1 MMAYKIICLGLREN
15 QEKSVPVYGLDG
27 NPVKEVK
34 LPSVFNLPVRK
45 DLIRRA
51 FHSAHTA
58 RLQPKGRD
66 PLAGMR
72 RAGESWGIHHSV
84 ARVPR
89 LDNGRAVLAPMT
101 RGGRLAHPPRVEKVL
116 HEEINKKERIRAIAS
131 AIAAT
136 SREELVRAR
145 GHRFSVE
152 TLPVIVVDDVES
164 ISSTA
169 DAKKVLQNLGVWD
182 DVERAATRKRIR
194 SGKGKMR
201 GRKYKVPKSLLIVVS
216 QHNVPAVRAFRN
228 LPGVDV
234 ISADNLSVLHL
245 APGGVPGRLTIYSLS
260 ALTKIGEK
268 FEVISE

>member
-1 MMAYKIICLGLREN
+1 MVYKIVWLGLKESSGKR
-15 QEKSVPVYGLDG
+15 VPVYGLDG
-27 NPVKEVK
+27 NPVKEVE
-34 LPSVFNLPVRK
+34 LPLVFSLPVRK
-45 DLIRRA
+45 DLVRRA

-89 LDNGRAVLAPMT
+89 LDNGRAVMAPMT

-145 GHRFSVE
+145 GHKFSVE
-152 TLPVIVVDDVES
+152 TLPVVVVDDLEN
-164 ISSTA
+164 IGSTA
-169 DAKKVLQNLGVWD
+169 EAKKLLRNLGLWED
-182 DVERAATRKRIR
+182 IERAAARKRVR

-216 QHNVPAVRAFRN
+216 NLKAPAIKAFRN

-245 APGGVPGRLTIYSLS
+245 APGGVPGRLTVYSLS
-260 ALTKIGEK
+260 ALSKIGEK
-268 FEVISE
+268 YEVISV

>member
-1 MMAYKIICLGLREN
+1 MAYRIVWPGLREDSG
-15 QEKSVPVYGLDG
+15 KRVPVYGLDG
-27 NPVKEVK
+27 TPVKEVE
-34 LPSVFNLPVRK
+34 LPSVFSLPVRK

-89 LDNGRAVLAPMT
+89 LDNGRAVIAPMT

-145 GHRFSVE
+145 GHKFGVE
-152 TLPVIVVDDVES
+152 TLPVIVVDDLES
-164 ISSTA
+164 VNSTA
-169 DAKKVLQNLGVWD
+169 EAKKVLQNLGLWE
-182 DVERAATRKRIR
+182 DVERAASRKRVR

-201 GRKYKVPKSLLIVVS
+201 GRRYKVPKSLLIVVS
-216 QHNVPAVRAFRN
+216 SHDVPAVKAFRN

-245 APGGVPGRLTIYSLS
+245 APGGVPGRLTVYSLS
-260 ALTKIGEK
+260 ALSKIGEK
-268 FEVISE
+268 FEVISA